1 LQERQGIWLYGCEP
15 SPARAIKDSMNSRP
29 GMPGQRKTDFQ
40 IQLEKLQRLMMD
52 LNPLASSCCRALDAD
67 WLSEYGPT

>member
-1 LQERQGIWLYGCEP
+1 
-15 SPARAIKDSMNSRP
+15 
-29 GMPGQRKTDFQ
+29 MPGQRKTDFQ